1 MGRAKGWGSAQQ
13 RAKAKLPG
21 VGGSK
26 GTWRNP
32 TLAGTGADQAPQPCT
47 YFVTTLILTP
57 KTPVCFFDGV
67 LFRLMS
73 LLVNFMEN
81 STLICGRQ
89 RVSPSSPALVH
100 PLCVVGGDA

>member
-1 MGRAKGWGSAQQ
+1 MGQPHTHRDRSRSA
-13 RAKAKLPG
+13 P
-21 VGGSK
+21 
-26 GTWRNP
+26 
-32 TLAGTGADQAPQPCT
+32 PQPHT

-57 KTPVCFFDGV
+57 KTPVCFLDGV

-89 RVSPSSPALVH
+89 GVSPSSLALACHLRVT
-100 PLCVVGGDA
+100 